1 MSGTLRRPGW
11 QMVVDQF
18 PLLLALLQG
27 MLLPLLAYLPPTST
41 PYFGQK
47 EQMDEFFLRVL
58 VPGEMKL

>member
-1 MSGTLRRPGW
+1 
-11 QMVVDQF
+11 MVVDQF

-27 MLLPLLAYLPPTST
+27 MLPPLLVYLPPTST